1 MLSGAGHRRHR
12 GAWILVSSGL
22 VSESEVGVGEVKI
35 RKSTERDVEALANL
49 MTELGYPSTVEEMR
63 RRLARIYADPSYAT
77 LVAER
82 DGLVVGM
89 ARIHLERTYEAD
101 GEVARIM
108 AFVVGAEKRGQ
119 GVGRTLISAAEDWAR
134 QREAAEIMLTTHERR
149 AGAHEFYRRMG
160 YDRTGYR
167 FYKEL

>member
-1 MLSGAGHRRHR
+1 MAEVEIREAGR
-12 GAWILVSSGL
+12 G
-22 VSESEVGVGEVKI
+22 
-35 RKSTERDVEALANL
+35 DVEALAFL
-49 MTELGYPSTVEEMR
+49 VTELGYPTSTEQMDR
-63 RRLARIYADPSYAT
+63 RFEAVSVDPSYVT

-82 DGLVVGM
+82 DGRVVGM
-89 ARIHLERTYEAD
+89 AGFHLERAYDAD

-108 AFVVGAEKRGQ
+108 SFVVGSEERGS
-119 GVGRTLISAAEDWAR
+119 GVGRLLISAVEDRAR
-134 QREAAEIMLTTHERR
+134 RMGAADIMLTTHERR